1 MERSFIEAGLLIQ
14 PCLDF
19 GVLMGAVVVD
29 DQV

>member
-1 MERSFIEAGLLIQ
+1 MVRNVIEAGLLIQ

-29 DQV
+29 D